1 MQRHRL
7 VLLLAYLYIAAA
19 VDANVAS
26 SSCKDYFND
35 TYREILRVSWTTTET
50 AVRGF
55 LLGFGGA
62 ILKDLLYSD
71 RKSDFAETLRYARVV
86 GLGSSSFLV
95 GTALFM
101 PATWRYNMMTR
112 PFG

>member
-1 MQRHRL
+1 MHRRL
-7 VLLLAYLYIAAA
+7 VLVLAYIYIAAA
-19 VDANVAS
+19 VAADSAS
-26 SSCKDYFND
+26 SSCKEYYND
-35 TYREILRVSWTTTET
+35 TLREALRVVWTTAET

-62 ILKDLLYSD
+62 ILKDLLYSE
-71 RKSDFAETLRYARVV
+71 RKAGDFTETLRYARVV

-101 PATWRYNMMTR
+101 PARLRYEVFR
-112 PFG
+112 VP